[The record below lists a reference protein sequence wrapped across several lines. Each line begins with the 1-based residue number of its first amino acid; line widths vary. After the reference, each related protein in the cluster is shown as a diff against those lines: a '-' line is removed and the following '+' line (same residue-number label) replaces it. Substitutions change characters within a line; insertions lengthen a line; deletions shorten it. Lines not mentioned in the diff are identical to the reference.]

1 MQLVREPKQFDVIV
15 TDNLFGDMLSDE
27 AAMLTGSLGMLPSA
41 SLGAADAR
49 GHRRALYE
57 PVHGSAPDIAG
68 KGAANPIATIA
79 SLAMCLRYSFF
90 LGEAADQ
97 IERAIAKCSIRAC
110 APPTSSRTAA
120 APSARAR
127 WARPS
132 SPISMPLR
140 EVQVM
145 RYASRALFAAS
156 LGFLAA
162 TSVALAAGDPAVE
175 SAPSAETPAEA
186 KRVLTPEELAEKE
199 ARKACK
205 MKICDIIATRDPSGE
220 DVSCDI
226 VKTWREED
234 IVKMLGGKI
243 GWAWGKAVCQSRL
256 EIKRKELALAMS
268 EPAYDMVMPAQKLR
282 CTLAQKD
289 GGEPYVIEVTLAPEA
304 KFENGKATEASV
316 NWGEAS
322 APIFIYPLIYAGTG
336 FDNSANVLGPEVVR
350 MVNEFTTKKCAE
362 VKAEASTKP

>member
-1 MQLVREPKQFDVIV
+1 
-15 TDNLFGDMLSDE
+15 
-27 AAMLTGSLGMLPSA
+27 
-41 SLGAADAR
+41 
-49 GHRRALYE
+49 
-57 PVHGSAPDIAG
+57 
-68 KGAANPIATIA
+68 
-79 SLAMCLRYSFF
+79 
-90 LGEAADQ
+90 
-97 IERAIAKCSIRAC
+97 
-110 APPTSSRTAA
+110 
-120 APSARAR
+120 
-127 WARPS
+127 
-132 SPISMPLR
+132 
-140 EVQVM
+140 M

-162 TSVALAAGDPAVE
+162 SGVALAAGATD
-175 SAPSAETPAEA
+175 SATPAEAPSDGAKA
-186 KRVLTPEELAEKE
+186 KRVLTPEEAAEKD

-205 MKICDIIATRDPSGE
+205 SKICDIIATRDPAGE

-256 EIKRKELALAMS
+256 ELKRKDLALAMS
-268 EPAYDMVMPAQKLR
+268 EPAYDIVMPAQKLR

-289 GGEPYVIEVTLAPEA
+289 GGEPYAIEVTLAPEA
-304 KFENGKATEASV
+304 KFEDGKATEASV

-322 APIFIYPLIYAGTG
+322 APTFIYPLIYAGTG

-362 VKAEASTKP
+362 VKAEAPAKP